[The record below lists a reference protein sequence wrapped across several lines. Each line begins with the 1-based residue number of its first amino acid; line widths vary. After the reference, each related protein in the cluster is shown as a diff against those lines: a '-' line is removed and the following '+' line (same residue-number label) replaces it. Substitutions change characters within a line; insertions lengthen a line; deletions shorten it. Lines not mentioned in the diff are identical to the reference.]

1 MDKELSAKRLAS
13 DSSSSDSELD
23 QRQRRKGLFS
33 DHNKTIQKKWRKPDD
48 NNGNLGG
55 EPRRLHP
62 ELSLYL
68 GKRKP
73 ACFFLNYF
81 IRDT

>member
-1 MDKELSAKRLAS
+1 MDKELSAKRLAT
-13 DSSSSDSELD
+13 DSSSSDSELE
-23 QRQRRKGLFS
+23 QRPKGLFC

-48 NNGNLGG
+48 NNENLGG

-68 GKRKP
+68 GAP
-73 ACFFLNYF
+73 AEKIQQIPLLFWK
-81 IRDT
+81 